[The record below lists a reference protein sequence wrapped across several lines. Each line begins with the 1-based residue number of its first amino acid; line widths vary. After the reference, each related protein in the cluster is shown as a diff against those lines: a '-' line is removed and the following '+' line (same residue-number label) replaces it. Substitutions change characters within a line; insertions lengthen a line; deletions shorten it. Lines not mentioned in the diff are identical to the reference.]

1 MQLKKRSKKRSKDK
15 TPTLSLKE
23 RLAQKRKVTQA
34 RKELVSTITTAV
46 LGAIFVGIILG
57 VVGGIKTAVGGIA
70 AILCLSLSFKYPRTG
85 LYAFLIYVPLGGTI
99 TYYLG
104 SSPVLQLAKDAFY
117 IPLLIGIVQAC
128 RKQRL
133 PIIIPKS
140 ITAPLF
146 ILLGFCLLTLLF
158 VNGTQQLSA
167 LQPTTLR
174 QAQANEQPF
183 LMGILG
189 LKVFLGYLPLI
200 TCSYYTIRNKRDFLT
215 ITRLQIVIIL
225 ICCGLAFIQ
234 FMMLRAGICEGT
246 RNAVGADIFRA
257 SPNSRCFVGGGLL
270 YNPDEGVIRLPGT
283 FVAPWQWGWF
293 LISSGFLTFASA
305 FSDPSFRWRMVSLGS
320 MASVLIMAVVS
331 GQRIALGVV
340 PVCLV
345 ILLFLTGQIVNLK
358 RFIPVGIGLAI
369 ILGVAAINNP
379 AIVQERVDSFI
390 VRWNASPPQQFIMQ
404 QFGETWREQEGFLGN
419 GLGRAT
425 NSARFLGNIRLI
437 ETYYPKVLHE
447 VGIFGTLAFIVLVT
461 TLTIT
466 CFLAYR
472 SIKNRNYRTYAACL
486 WLFILFISYN
496 TYYYP
501 LDVDPVAV
509 YYWFFAGVLLKLPE
523 IDKLE
528 KLQEKKEEGRKKK
541 EDRRK
546 KIENP
551 R

>member
-1 MQLKKRSKKRSKDK
+1 MVRLQRKQRSKKQSKAK

-23 RLAQKRKVTQA
+23 RLAAKRKATQA
-34 RKELVSTITTAV
+34 RKELVSTMTTAV

-57 VVGGIKTAVGGIA
+57 VVGGLKTAVGGIA
-70 AILCLSLSFKYPRTG
+70 AILCLSFSFKYPRPG
-85 LYAFLIYVPLGGTI
+85 LYAFLVYVPLGGTI

-117 IPLLIGIVQAC
+117 IPVLIGIVQTC
-128 RKQRL
+128 RQRRV

-140 ITAPLF
+140 ITTPLF

-158 VNGTQQLSA
+158 VNGGQQLSA
-167 LQPTTLR
+167 LQPTSLR

-200 TCSYYTIRNKRDFLT
+200 ICSYYTIRNQRDFWKF
-215 ITRLQIVIIL
+215 TRLQIIVTL

-234 FMMLRAGICEGT
+234 YLMLRAGICEGT
-246 RNAVGADIFRA
+246 RFEEGAAIFKA
-257 SPNSRCFVGGGLL
+257 SINNRCFVGGGLL

-293 LISSGFLTFASA
+293 LIASGFFTFAST
-305 FSDPSFRWRMVSLGS
+305 FSDPSRLWRMLGLGS
-320 MASVLIMAVVS
+320 MASVVVMAVVS
-331 GQRIALGVV
+331 GQRIALGIV

-345 ILLFLTGQIVNLK
+345 ILLIFTGQIVNFR
-358 RFIPVGIGLAI
+358 RFIPIGVLLAI

-379 AIVQERVDSFI
+379 MVVQERVDSF
-390 VRWNASPPQQFIMQ
+390 VGRWNASPPQQFIVQ
-404 QFGETWREQEGFLGN
+404 QFGETWREQDGFLGN

-425 NSARFLGNIRLI
+425 NSARFLGNTRLI

-447 VGIFGTLAFIVLVT
+447 IGLFGTLAFLALVT

-466 CFLAYR
+466 CFRAYLT
-472 SIKNRNYRTYAACL
+472 IKDRNLRTYAACL
-486 WLFILFISYN
+486 CLFILFISYN

-509 YYWFFAGVLLKLPE
+509 YYWFFAGVALKLPE

-528 KLQEKKEEGRKKK
+528 RLTKR
-541 EDRRK
+541 D
-546 KIENP
+546 
-551 R
+551 